1 MLACDELSP
10 LSTLN
15 PLTGLLYMSDKHYQS
30 AIMSGFVIISLVDYQ
45 IAKLV
50 VVRAHIYSELTHT
63 ALSACV
69 LLVMS
74 NITENDLVD
83 HQ

>member
-1 MLACDELSP
+1 
-10 LSTLN
+10 
-15 PLTGLLYMSDKHYQS
+15 MSS
-30 AIMSGFVIISLVDYQ
+30 FIIIDYQ

-50 VVRAHIYSELTHT
+50 TVGTHIYSELTHT

-74 NITENDLVD
+74 NVTDNDLVD
-83 HQ
+83 HQQK

>member
-1 MLACDELSP
+1 MLSCDESSP

-50 VVRAHIYSELTHT
+50 MVRTHIYSELTHT

-74 NITENDLVD
+74 NVTYNGLVD

>member
-1 MLACDELSP
+1 
-10 LSTLN
+10 
-15 PLTGLLYMSDKHYQS
+15 
-30 AIMSGFVIISLVDYQ
+30 MSGFVIISLVDYQ

>member
-1 MLACDELSP
+1 MLACDESSP

-15 PLTGLLYMSDKHYQS
+15 PLTGLLYMSDKHCQS
-30 AIMSGFVIISLVDYQ
+30 TVISGFVIISLVGYQ

-50 VVRAHIYSELTHT
+50 MVLTHIYSELTHT

-74 NITENDLVD
+74 NVTDNDLVD
-83 HQ
+83 YQ